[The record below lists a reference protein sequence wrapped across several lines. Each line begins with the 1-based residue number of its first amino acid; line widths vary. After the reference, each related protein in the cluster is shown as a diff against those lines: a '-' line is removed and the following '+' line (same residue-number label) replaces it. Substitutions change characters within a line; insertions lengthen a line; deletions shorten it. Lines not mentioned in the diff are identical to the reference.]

1 MTNKVDTSDLNNL
14 RYSIASETIGTTW
27 SFDDFVRLHGDYESV
42 VVADSKR
49 GMLEYGIFEDTNNNQ
64 TIVCVS
70 NVIKKYSYEDFE
82 KKKHN
87 FEVVV
92 LESGLYC
99 VCEKW
104 EDVNLNERPKNSWNL
119 LEFAKTHG
127 KMQVG
132 EFANKDTGEVF
143 KACIFTKPDDGTRT
157 FVAFST
163 KLGELTPKQIVDMK
177 NELQVVQL
185 ESGNYSLCKNN
196 QGDWNFDS
204 R

>member
-49 GMLEYGIFEDTNNNQ
+49 GMLEYGIFEDANNNQ

-104 EDVNLNERPKNSWNL
+104 EDVNLNL
-119 LEFAKTHG
+119 LCASD
-127 KMQVG
+127 V
-132 EFANKDTGEVF
+132 
-143 KACIFTKPDDGTRT
+143 
-157 FVAFST
+157 
-163 KLGELTPKQIVDMK
+163 L
-177 NELQVVQL
+177 
-185 ESGNYSLCKNN
+185 
-196 QGDWNFDS
+196 
-204 R
+204 

>member
-87 FEVVV
+87 LGHRGSVP
-92 LESGLYC
+92 LCPQTIRLYC
-99 VCEKW
+99 YE
-104 EDVNLNERPKNSWNL
+104 EGINWNHR
-119 LEFAKTHG
+119 FDG
-127 KMQVG
+127 
-132 EFANKDTGEVF
+132 N
-143 KACIFTKPDDGTRT
+143 CISVRRFMG
-157 FVAFST
+157 
-163 KLGELTPKQIVDMK
+163 
-177 NELQVVQL
+177 
-185 ESGNYSLCKNN
+185 
-196 QGDWNFDS
+196 
-204 R
+204 